1 MSKFFTKK
9 KIILGIFLCV
19 IGIIG
24 IFSAG
29 YVYKNTEYFSDEII
43 ITDADFREAESKE
56 ITITDEDFT
65 DYKEIV
71 KTAKASRQE
80 AVKVL
85 RDKSEVFVSYDGYG
99 NKSITRFFNNDS
111 LLNKIMLRIAA
122 DGRTQIFVYGQ
133 NGKIKNLPDNMVN
146 KILNSSAAELA
157 NSAQIY
163 ETRED
168 RNRRAE
174 EIARRKQEELKPL
187 PSNEFPVD
195 RQNVEFPKMEQLP
208 QSADNEDAEIPKQS
222 EPQKK
227 EENTPNEDM
236 N

>member
-9 KIILGIFLCV
+9 KIIPGIFLCV
-19 IGIIG
+19 VSVAG
-24 IFSAG
+24 IFSAT
-29 YVYKNTEYFSDEII
+29 YVYKNTEYFSGEII
-43 ITDADFREAESKE
+43 ITDADFREAEGKE

-65 DYKEIV
+65 DYKEIIKTV
-71 KTAKASRQE
+71 KESRQE

-99 NKSITRFFNNDS
+99 NKSITRFFSNDP
-111 LLNKIMLRIAA
+111 LLKKIMLRIAA
-122 DGRTQIFVYGQ
+122 DGRTQVFVYAQ
-133 NGKIKNLPDNMVN
+133 NGKVEGLPDNMIN

-157 NSAQIY
+157 NSTQIY

-168 RNRRAE
+168 RDRRAE
-174 EIARRKQEELKPL
+174 EIARRRQEELKPL

-195 RQNVEFPKMEQLP
+195 KQNFEFPKMEQLP
-208 QSADNEDAEIPKQS
+208 QSADNDDAESPKQS